1 MDWGLIVMQLWVTEK
16 QTDSLCISFK
26 VKEILHQEQTE
37 FQHLAIVDTEQYGRM
52 LLLDGVVQTTIDDEF
67 VYHEMMAHVPM
78 LTHPEPKKVAVI
90 GGGDGG
96 SIRELLKHPSV
107 EEATLVEIDGRV
119 IEASKEFL
127 PEIAAGLSDPRV
139 KIIVGDGIAYR

>member
-1 MDWGLIVMQLWVTEK
+1 MQLWVTEK

-78 LTHPEPKKVAVI
+78 LTHQN
-90 GGGDGG
+90 
-96 SIRELLKHPSV
+96 R
-107 EEATLVEIDGRV
+107 R
-119 IEASKEFL
+119 
-127 PEIAAGLSDPRV
+127 R
-139 KIIVGDGIAYR
+139 